1 MARLTARLNAAA
13 GRRLEAK
20 SVTGEDNR
28 TNANATLT
36 PGQYNAT
43 APGRALSPR
52 ASAQIQCRVCHCLA
66 SWREST
72 PTPDGSM
79 TTLWRPG
86 PANRR
91 CNWPPPKPPRPSH
104 RLVPGSHRLPLRW
117 QSRPT
122 APAPG
127 GFMTTWWRPGPA
139 NRHCSWPP
147 GEPAGSGCRLV
158 RSRSQTTRVAAGVPM
173 SGSTPCCAANWRRD
187 TIRRTWPPHAAT
199 GARRGGSET
208 TAAWRMHCPSQTSA
222 RSDEHRDART
232 GQSRPGGV
240 LACGHA
246 RPAEP
251 LAGNHRSWPAAAT
264 ARQVTGTVRQRCSW

>member
-43 APGRALSPR
+43 APGRALSPG
-52 ASAQIQCRVCHCLA
+52 ASAQIQCRLCHCLA

-72 PTPDGSM
+72 PT
-79 TTLWRPG
+79 
-86 PANRR
+86 
-91 CNWPPPKPPRPSH
+91 
-104 RLVPGSHRLPLRW
+104 
-117 QSRPT
+117 
-122 APAPG
+122 PG

-139 NRHCSWPP
+139 NRRCNWPP

-158 RSRSQTTRVAAGVPM
+158 RSRSQTTRIVAGVPM
-173 SGSTPCCAANWRRD
+173 SGSTPCCAASWRRD

-208 TAAWRMHCPSQTSA
+208 TAAWRMYCPSQTPA

-246 RPAEP
+246 P
-251 LAGNHRSWPAAAT
+251 G
-264 ARQVTGTVRQRCSW
+264 

>member
-43 APGRALSPR
+43 APGRALSPG
-52 ASAQIQCRVCHCLA
+52 ASAQIQCRLCHCLA

-79 TTLWRPG
+79 TTSWRPG

-91 CNWPPPKPPRPSH
+91 CNWPPPKPPRPSR
-104 RLVPGSHRLPLRW
+104 RLVPGSHRLPSRW

-139 NRHCSWPP
+139 NRRCSWPP
-147 GEPAGSGCRLV
+147 GEPARLRVPPGSEP
-158 RSRSQTTRVAAGVPM
+158 QPDDAGRRR
-173 SGSTPCCAANWRRD
+173 CADVWVHSVLRCELAEGHD
-187 TIRRTWPPHAAT
+187 PPHMAA
-199 GARRGGSET
+199 ARGY
-208 TAAWRMHCPSQTSA
+208 W
-222 RSDEHRDART
+222 
-232 GQSRPGGV
+232 
-240 LACGHA
+240 
-246 RPAEP
+246 RPARWVRDDRGLAHALPEP
-251 LAGNHRSWPAAAT
+251 D
-264 ARQVTGTVRQRCSW
+264 TGPQ